1 MKLLMSQI
9 IDEYVREI
17 VALQKAQG
25 IVDHVENAMKN
36 ATMMEQEACKLIG
49 VTRKSY
55 EEAKE
60 LLVTRIN
67 TDYY

>member
-1 MKLLMSQI
+1 MSQI

-17 VALQKAQG
+17 VALQKAQD
-25 IVDHVENAMKN
+25 IVEHVKN
-36 ATMMEQEACKLIG
+36 AIKNANMTEQEACKLIG

-60 LLVTRIN
+60 LLATSIN